1 MYDMKL
7 VMASTVGLY
16 DDKELIPQ
24 LKPRSVSSLKEHE
37 NKIIVDE
44 EEIRIESQ
52 ANSFDIGIK
61 EEIIKITLNF
71 ANIQAGTLE
80 FNLNKIKNMIK
91 DLISSNP
98 GILTSEI
105 LEEIDY
111 DEWAILELLDELKD
125 KGELE

>member
-1 MYDMKL
+1 
-7 VMASTVGLY
+7 MASTVGLY

-37 NKIIVDE
+37 NKVIIDDE
-44 EEIRIESQ
+44 EVSIENQ
-52 ANSFDIGIK
+52 TNSFDIGLK
-61 EEIIKITLNF
+61 EEIIKINLNF
-71 ANIQAGTLE
+71 ANIQAGTRE
-80 FNLNKIKNMIK
+80 FNFNKIKGMIK

-111 DEWAILELLDELKD
+111 DEWVILELLDELKE